1 MLRTSDLD
9 YSLPA
14 DLIATRPADPRD
26 AARLLVLSRADP
38 SVRTDAHV
46 RDLPSILR
54 AGDVL
59 ITNVSSVLPA
69 RLEGRRASGGKIDG
83 LFLAELSRDDAGT
96 VWAVMLRS
104 GRKLAAGERIDLV
117 RAAAPDGPP
126 ASALTLI
133 ERAGDHWRARIEG
146 PLGAAPTPQILGTI
160 GATPLPPYILAARR
174 AHDDRIADA
183 QDRAWYQTVYA
194 RPSAP
199 GSIAAPTAGL
209 HFTPALLD
217 ALRARGVSRA
227 EVTLH
232 VGAGTFK
239 PVEAEHVEE
248 HPMHEEWRQVPR
260 QTLDA
265 IDSARAAGGRAIA
278 IGTTSARAVE
288 SLQSDRPLT
297 DAELSGSTRLLISPG
312 HRWARL
318 DGLLTNFHLPRSTL
332 LALVASLLEPEPPRP
347 DHAAGEG
354 VRRLL
359 AAYQHAI
366 RERYRF
372 YSYGDAML
380 ILP

>member
-9 YSLPA
+9 YSLPG

-38 SVRTDAHV
+38 SIRIDAHV
-46 RDLPSILR
+46 RDLPTILR
-54 AGDVL
+54 AGDLL
-59 ITNVSSVLPA
+59 ISNVSAVLPA
-69 RLEGRRASGGKIDG
+69 RLEGRRASGGKVDG
-83 LFLAELSRDDAGT
+83 LFLAELSRGVAGP

-104 GRKLAAGERIDLV
+104 SRKLAAGERIDLV
-117 RAAAPDGPP
+117 PAAAPEGPP
-126 ASALTLI
+126 ACALTLL
-133 ERAGDHWRARIEG
+133 ERADDHWLARVEG
-146 PLGAAPTPQILGTI
+146 PLAAAPTPQILGTI

-174 AHDDRIADA
+174 AHEERIADA

-194 RPSAP
+194 RAAAP

-217 ALRARGVSRA
+217 ALRARGVARA

-239 PVEAEHVEE
+239 PVEAEHIEQ

-260 QTLDA
+260 ETVDA
-265 IDSARAAGGRAIA
+265 IDAARAAGNRAIA
-278 IGTTSARAVE
+278 IGTTSARAIE
-288 SLQSDRPLT
+288 SLAVDRPLT
-297 DAELSGSTRLLISPG
+297 DADLAGSTRLLISPG

-332 LALVASLLEPEPPRP
+332 LALVAALLEPEASYRDPSPR
-347 DHAAGEG
+347 EG
-354 VRRLL
+354 LRRLL
-359 AAYQHAI
+359 TAYEHAI

-380 ILP
+380 IVP